1 MLFSESN
8 QAFYLPDANYG
19 VDLPLDVVEI
29 SADEYRDFYLSINNE
44 CRVYTKNKTFEVSDK
59 RPSRYHTWDCSSLSW
74 VITEGSRALMDS
86 DLISSNINKKQ
97 NLMAIAS
104 TTMAPLQDAVDIGI
118 ATDDEKTTLD
128 KWKNYRVAL
137 NRLSVTSANIVDW
150 PAIPEF

>member
-1 MLFSESN
+1 
-8 QAFYLPDANYG
+8 
-19 VDLPLDVVEI
+19 
-29 SADEYRDFYLSINNE
+29 
-44 CRVYTKNKTFEVSDK
+44 
-59 RPSRYHTWDCSSLSW
+59 
-74 VITEGSRALMDS
+74 MDS

-150 PAIPEF
+150 PAIPE

>member
-29 SADEYRDFYLSINNE
+29 SAEEYRDFYLSINNE
-44 CRVYTKNKTFEVSDK
+44 CRVYAKNKAFEVSDK
-59 RPSRYHTWDCSSLSW
+59 RPSRYHTWDGSSLSW

-104 TTMAPLQDAVDIGI
+104 TKMAPLQDAVDIGI

-137 NRLSVTSANIVDW
+137 NRLSVTSSNIVDW

>member
-44 CRVYTKNKTFEVSDK
+44 CRVYTKNKKFEVSDK
-59 RPSRYHTWDCSSLSW
+59 RPSRYHTWDSSSLSW
-74 VITEGSRALMDS
+74 VITEESRALMDS

-104 TTMAPLQDAVDIGI
+104 STIAPLQDAVDIGI
-118 ATDDEKTTLD
+118 ATDDEKITLG

-137 NRLSVTSANIVDW
+137 NRLSVTSANSVDW
-150 PAIPEF
+150 PAIPEL